1 MKYGV
6 KLVKRPHIKAK
17 VLIDLSSQEGK
28 DIIKRETGKV
38 LANHSK
44 TLSKLADM

>member
-17 VLIDLSSQEGK
+17 AWIDLSSEKGK
-28 DIIKRETGKV
+28 AIIKRETVKV

-44 TLSKLADM
+44 TLAKLANM